1 MGIFLSRVFESLFGS
16 QEVRILILGLDNA
29 GKTTILYRLQCTDEP
44 IGQTVPTIGFNVET
58 LQYQN
63 IKFQVWDL
71 GGQTSIRPY
80 WRCYYPN
87 TDAII
92 FVVDS
97 CDSER
102 LNIAKR
108 ELTAMLAE
116 EELKD
121 SILLVFANKQDMK
134 GALSAE
140 KISDA
145 LGLGSVRDRQWS
157 IQETSAKKG
166 RGLFEGFDWLVTCIK
181 AKK

>member
-1 MGIFLSRVFESLFGS
+1 MQV
-16 QEVRILILGLDNA
+16 
-29 GKTTILYRLQCTDEP
+29 DEP

-97 CDSER
+97 ADTDR
-102 LNIAKR
+102 LNIAKQ
-108 ELTAMLAE
+108 ELMAMLEE

-121 SILLVFANKQDMK
+121 AILLIFANKQDMK
-134 GALSAE
+134 GAKNAAE
-140 KISDA
+140 VSKE
-145 LGLGSVRDRQWS
+145 LGLANIKNRQWS
-157 IQETSAKKG
+157 IQETSATKG

-181 AKK
+181 SGQT